1 MLPGDAL
8 YRIALKHIPHVGA
21 LIARNL
27 ISYCGSAENVF
38 KTPVNRL
45 LKVPGIGKTIAANI
59 RSRQVLE
66 MAEAELSLIMDEG
79 IDLCFFLDDGYPERL
94 KGLDQS
100 PILLYT
106 KGNMDLNPVRT
117 IAIIG
122 TRSPT
127 HYGRTA
133 CEMVIDQLRPYD
145 PLIVSGLAYGI
156 DIAAHRYAIKCG
168 LQTVAVMGNGF
179 GHIYP
184 SQHRST
190 AVAMLKYGGL
200 ISEFSFY
207 TKPDRE
213 NFPARNRIVAGL
225 ADVVVVIE
233 SGESGGSMITAEFA
247 NTFNRDVAAI
257 PGRFIDDRSAGCN
270 KLIREHKAHLIES
283 GDDLVKLMGWEI
295 DRDKPSRQGQLFTD
309 LSDPERL
316 ILELLAPSVESGID
330 QLSYKSK
337 MPASQLATVLLS
349 LELKGVVR
357 AVPGKRYIRI
367 S

>member
-1 MLPGDAL
+1 MLSDDAL

-38 KTPVNRL
+38 KTPVHQL
-45 LKVPGIGKTIAANI
+45 LKVPGVGRTIAANI
-59 RSRQVLE
+59 RNKEVLE
-66 MAEAELSLIMDEG
+66 MAEAELSLIVDKQIG
-79 IDLCFFLDDGYPERL
+79 LCFFLDDGYPDRL
-94 KGLDQS
+94 KGIDQS

-106 KGNMDLNPVRT
+106 KGNMDLNPART
-117 IAIIG
+117 VAIIG

-133 CEMVIDQLRPYD
+133 CEMVIEQLRSYD

-156 DIAAHRYAIKCG
+156 DIAAHRHALKCG
-168 LQTVAVMGNGF
+168 LPTVAVMGNGF
-179 GHIYP
+179 RHIYP
-184 SQHRST
+184 SQHRNT
-190 AVAMLKYGGL
+190 AVAMLKHGGL
-200 ISEFSFY
+200 ISEFSFH

-233 SGESGGSMITAEFA
+233 SGASGGSMITAEFA
-247 NTFNRDVAAI
+247 NAFNRDVAAI
-257 PGRFIDDRSAGCN
+257 PGRSIDDRSAGCN

-295 DRDKPSRQGQLFTD
+295 EKDKPARQAQLFTD

-330 QLSYKSK
+330 QLSHKSK
-337 MPASQLATVLLS
+337 MPSSQLATVLLS